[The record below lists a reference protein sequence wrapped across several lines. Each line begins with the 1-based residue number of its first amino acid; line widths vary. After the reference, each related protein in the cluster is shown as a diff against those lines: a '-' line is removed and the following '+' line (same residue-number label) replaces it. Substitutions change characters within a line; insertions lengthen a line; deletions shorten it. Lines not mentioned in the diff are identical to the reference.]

1 MTSFLHEIQRFSR
14 LPAFGVPVPC
24 AEGFLHIF
32 RPEGAS
38 AAQVWQASE
47 EQLLAGD
54 PGRRLKAFE
63 AHGTPQSILSGGGST
78 VVLVRA
84 PGSERLS
91 AVDSTGAILREG
103 ISPLAPAALSSQG
116 RLLVPAEEAEQA
128 GVRWRLAEVELP
140 EAEWRGVESPG
151 VESPGAESSSEQIES
166 STRRVVLVRLS
177 AADTR
182 VYPAL
187 SAATLPGATVPDTVG
202 QVRAASGPPL
212 CSVPAPGRLFFTG
225 GRCLSYVE
233 GTLTDL
239 QGTRWA
245 LPGHDVLLAVQALPV
260 PDRLVA
266 VVQVRGRTE
275 LHSLSP
281 AGPNLLTRL
290 DFGQSLAQMGV
301 CGGRIWLAVR
311 DARAGQTRC
320 WVSAWATGETA
331 LRTLPAE
338 VPATKIDYRTFYARA
353 DDGERVP
360 YVCAE
365 PPAYSSGGEDAPLLL
380 TVYGAFGVSHLPSA
394 EPTLPAWAVR
404 GASMVFAQVR
414 GGGELGP
421 QWHRAGAGERK
432 FRAVADT
439 LAVIEDVRRRFPRRA
454 VVLCG
459 ASMGGLVALVAAIEA
474 AERSVS
480 VAAVAATAP
489 VLDAV
494 HLERHPNGA
503 FWREEFPAAAA
514 DRARV
519 SPLHR
524 VADRSG
530 PLPPLWLAWAGRD
543 ERVADDAPA
552 FAAEWEGHGPVCTWC
567 DEDLAH
573 VGNPVERI
581 DRRAADLLA
590 FAWKQ
595 GFCQGT

>member
-38 AAQVWQASE
+38 AAQVWQARE
-47 EQLLAGD
+47 EQLLAGN
-54 PGRRLKAFE
+54 PGRRLQAFE
-63 AHGTPQSILSGGGST
+63 AHGTPQSILSGGSTT
-78 VVLVRA
+78 VVLVRT
-84 PGSERLS
+84 PGSERLT
-91 AVDSTGAILREG
+91 AVDHTGAVLQEG
-103 ISPLAPAALSSQG
+103 ISPLAPAAVSSQG
-116 RLLVPAEEAEQA
+116 QLLVPAEEAEQA
-128 GVRWRLAEVELP
+128 GVRWRLAEMELLEAELP
-140 EAEWRGVESPG
+140 EAEPS
-151 VESPGAESSSEQIES
+151 GAESSGEQAVPGEPS
-166 STRRVVLVRLS
+166 ARRVVLVQLS
-177 AADTR
+177 ATDTR

-187 SAATLPGATVPDTVG
+187 PDVTLPGATLQDTTV

-212 CSVPAPGRLFFTG
+212 CSVPAPGRIFFTG
-225 GRCLSYVE
+225 GRCLSYAE
-233 GTLTDL
+233 GALTDL
-239 QGTRWA
+239 RGARWVLPAHEA
-245 LPGHDVLLAVQALPV
+245 LLSVSALPV

-275 LHSLSP
+275 LHSLTP
-281 AGPNLLTRL
+281 AGPSLLTRL
-290 DFGQSLAQMGV
+290 DFGQGLAQMGV
-301 CGGRIWLAVR
+301 CGERIWLAVR
-311 DARAGQTRC
+311 DARAGQTLC
-320 WVSAWATGETA
+320 WLSAEAPGEAPLQTVPTA
-331 LRTLPAE
+331 GPAAQIAYRTL
-338 VPATKIDYRTFYARA
+338 YARA
-353 DDGERVP
+353 DDGVRVP

-365 PPAYSSGGEDAPLLL
+365 PPASSHVEERAPLLL
-380 TVYGAFGVSHLPSA
+380 TVYGAFGVPHLPSA
-394 EPTLPAWAVR
+394 EPTLPAWVGR

-421 QWHRAGAGERK
+421 QWHEAGAGEQK
-432 FRAVADT
+432 FRAVADA
-439 LAVIEDVRRRFPRRA
+439 LAVIEDLRERFPRRP

-474 AERSVS
+474 AERGVP

-494 HLERHPNGA
+494 HLDRHPNGR
-503 FWREEFPAAAA
+503 FWREEFPAAAT

-524 VADRSG
+524 VAARSG

-552 FAAEWEGHGPVCTWC
+552 FAAEWERRGSVRTWC

-581 DRRAADLLA
+581 DRRSADLLD
-590 FAWKQ
+590 FAWAQ
-595 GFCQGT
+595 GFSEGA

>member
-32 RPEGAS
+32 RPEGAA
-38 AAQVWQASE
+38 AAQVWQAE
-47 EQLLAGD
+47 EKQLLAGD
-54 PGRRLKAFE
+54 PGRRLQVFE
-63 AHGTPQSILSGGGST
+63 AHGTPQSILSGGGTT

-84 PGSERLS
+84 PGSERLT
-91 AVDSTGAILREG
+91 AVDATGAVLREG
-103 ISPLAPAALSSQG
+103 ISPLAPAAVSSRG
-116 RLLVPAEEAEQA
+116 RLLVPAEEAEQV
-128 GVRWRLAEVELP
+128 GVRWRLAEIELP
-140 EAEWRGVESPG
+140 GAEL
-151 VESPGAESSSEQIES
+151 PGAESSGEQAES
-166 STRRVVLVRLS
+166 GEPSARRVVLVRLS

-182 VYPAL
+182 VYPATPDETHPG
-187 SAATLPGATVPDTVG
+187 STLQDTAV
-202 QVRAASGPPL
+202 QVRAAAGSPL
-212 CSVPAPGRLFFTG
+212 LSVPAPGRVFFTG
-225 GRCLSYVE
+225 GRCLSCAE
-233 GTLTDL
+233 GALTDL
-239 QGTRWA
+239 RGARWV
-245 LPGHDVLLAVQALPV
+245 LPVHDALLAVSALPV
-260 PDRLVA
+260 SERLVA

-301 CGGRIWLAVR
+301 CGERIWLAVR
-311 DARAGQTRC
+311 DARAGQTLC
-320 WVSAWATGETA
+320 WLSAEAAGETPLHTVPGVA
-331 LRTLPAE
+331 PAAQIAYRTL
-338 VPATKIDYRTFYARA
+338 YARA

-365 PPAYSSGGEDAPLLL
+365 PPAASDVEERAPLLL
-380 TVYGAFGVSHLPSA
+380 TVYGAFGVPHLPSA
-394 EPTLPAWAVR
+394 EPTLPAWVGR

-421 QWHRAGAGERK
+421 QWHEAGAGEQK

-439 LAVIEDVRRRFPRRA
+439 LAVIEDLRERFPRRP

-474 AERSVS
+474 AERGVP

-494 HLERHPNGA
+494 HLDRHPSGR
-503 FWREEFPAAAA
+503 FWREEFPAAAT

-524 VADRSG
+524 VAAHSG
-530 PLPPLWLAWAGRD
+530 SLPPLWLAWAGRD

-552 FAAEWEGHGPVCTWC
+552 FAAEWEGRGSVRTWW

-581 DRRAADLLA
+581 DRRAADLLG
-590 FAWKQ
+590 FAWAQ
-595 GFCQGT
+595 GFSQDA